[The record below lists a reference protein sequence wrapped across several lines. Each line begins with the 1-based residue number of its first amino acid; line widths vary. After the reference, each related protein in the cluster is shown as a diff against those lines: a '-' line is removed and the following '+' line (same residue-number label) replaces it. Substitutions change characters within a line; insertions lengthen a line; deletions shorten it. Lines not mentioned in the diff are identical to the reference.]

1 MPTVHLGKEATAMQ
15 QRGEGTRQGKRQ
27 RVVMVLNT
35 ARRDEA
41 LADDS
46 GGDSTRAQR
55 EIYDKTLTA
64 SQKSKSAQTVTRKPD
79 VDWQARERAKNQRDK
94 SREPER

>member
-27 RVVMVLNT
+27 RVVTVLNT
-35 ARRDEA
+35 ARRDGA
-41 LADDS
+41 LEDES
-46 GGDSTRAQR
+46 GGDGARVQR
-55 EIYDKTLTA
+55 EIHEKTRAVLR
-64 SQKSKSAQTVTRKPD
+64 KSKNPEVAVRNPEVS
-79 VDWQARERAKNQRDK
+79 WQERERNKRDK